1 MVTGWLGDV
10 GEDKLGLWNGH
21 THTIVYEIDNQQGPT
36 VYNREL
42 YSIVCNDLY
51 GKRI

>member
-1 MVTGWLGDV
+1 MVTRWLGDV
-10 GEDKLGLWNGH
+10 GKDKLGRWNGH
-21 THTIVYEIDNQQGPT
+21 THTTVYEIDNQQGPT
-36 VYNREL
+36 LYHTEL